1 MSLKIKKTAVSAL
14 MAALVC
20 VTTMI
25 VKIPSP
31 LKGYINLGDCT
42 VLLAGWLL
50 PPGYGFVAA
59 GLGSAL
65 ADLFSGYF
73 VYAPAT
79 FIIKGAMSTVFFF
92 CFKVLS
98 RKLGRLSAQLIGA
111 VLSELVMMVGYYVFE
126 GVLYGFVPSLV
137 NIPANAV
144 QGVAGFIIG
153 IALIKLLEKTNVKFK

>member
-1 MSLKIKKTAVSAL
+1 
-14 MAALVC
+14 
-20 VTTMI
+20 
-25 VKIPSP
+25 
-31 LKGYINLGDCT
+31 
-42 VLLAGWLL
+42 
-50 PPGYGFVAA
+50 
-59 GLGSAL
+59 
-65 ADLFSGYF
+65 
-73 VYAPAT
+73 
-79 FIIKGAMSTVFFF
+79 MSTVFFF
-92 CFKVLS
+92 CFKVLN